1 MKTYLFVYLGST
13 ILAAIITPLIIFIAR
28 RIGIV
33 DVPDARKVH
42 FKPIPRVG
50 GIAIFV
56 SMMTLVIFVLFLDNT
71 IGDKFRD
78 IQLKVT
84 ALLSAAAFVFLIGL
98 IDDIRAFSGKIK
110 FLTLIIASLVIC
122 ASGSRID
129 SISIAT
135 WFELDFGLVAWPLTI
150 LWIIGITV
158 GVNFI
163 DGLDG
168 LAAGISAIACA
179 VIAVFAFNSGQP
191 LMAVIMLA
199 LLGSLSGF
207 LFFNF
212 NPAKIFMGDCGSMF
226 LGFVLGSAS
235 VMCVAKTKTFVGLA
249 LLALAL
255 GLPIF
260 DTFFTVLRRY
270 LNRRRILHS
279 DYGHVHHKLLD
290 MGLNQRHVVII
301 MYVLTAIATGL
312 GMFMMITRD
321 AGTVAIFF
329 CVLLLLVLLFRLIGI
344 GQLQKIIT
352 RLKSNMAI
360 SHEGRM
366 YIGIFEDAQLGIR
379 KVTSFKDWWQAISTV
394 AQKMDFLELSLT
406 VTISDGSSRDFV
418 WRKDSAEKDQQETVT
433 VRIPIG
439 KHRLALPLNIE
450 AKISINRS
458 LESAGQRM
466 MLFGRLI
473 DEYCSAGILTENL
486 LSNC

>member
-1 MKTYLFVYLGST
+1 MKTYLFIYLGST
-13 ILAAIITPLIIFIAR
+13 ILAAITTPIIIFIAK

-33 DVPDARKVH
+33 DVPEARKVH
-42 FKPIPRVG
+42 LSSIPRIG
-50 GIAIFV
+50 GVAIFV
-56 SMMTLVIFVLFLDNT
+56 SMMTLLILVLFLDNA
-71 IGDKFRD
+71 IGEMFRD
-78 IQLKVT
+78 IQPKVI
-84 ALLSAAAFVFLIGL
+84 ALLSAATFVFLIGL
-98 IDDIRAFSGKIK
+98 IDDIHSFSGRIK
-110 FLTLIIASLVIC
+110 FLALIVASLVIC

-135 WFELDFGLVAWPLTI
+135 WFKLDFGLLAWPLTI
-150 LWIIGITV
+150 LWITAITV

-179 VIAVFAFNSGQP
+179 VIAIFAFYSNQP
-191 LMAVIMLA
+191 LMVVIMLA

-235 VMCVAKTKTFVGLA
+235 VMCMAKTKTFVGLA
-249 LLALAL
+249 LPALAL

-270 LNRRRILHS
+270 LNRRNILHS
-279 DYGHVHHKLLD
+279 DYGHMHHKLLD
-290 MGLNQRHVVII
+290 MGLQQHHVVII
-301 MYVLTAIATGL
+301 MYVLTAIAAGL

-321 AGTVAIFF
+321 AGTIAIFF
-329 CVLLLLVLLFRLIGI
+329 CILLLLVLLFRLIGI
-344 GQLQKIIT
+344 GRIQRIIA

-360 SHEGRM
+360 SHEGRK
-366 YIGIFEDAQLGIR
+366 YINVFEDAQLGIR
-379 KVTSFKDWWQAISTV
+379 KVTSFSDWWQAISTV
-394 AQKMDFLELSLT
+394 AQKMDFFELSLT
-406 VTISDGSSRDFV
+406 VTTKDGSSRDFV
-418 WRKDSAEKDQQETVT
+418 WKKNNTEKNQQDIVT

-439 KHRLALPLNIE
+439 KHRSALPLNIE
-450 AKISINRS
+450 AKILVNSS
-458 LESAGQRM
+458 LESAGQRA

-473 DEYCSAGILTENL
+473 DEYRSAGLLTESL

>member
-1 MKTYLFVYLGST
+1 MKTYLFVFFGST

-42 FKPIPRVG
+42 FRPTPRIG
-50 GIAIFV
+50 GIAIFA
-56 SMMTLVIFVLFLDNT
+56 SMMTLIISALFLDNA

-78 IQLKVT
+78 IQPKVI
-84 ALLSAAAFVFLIGL
+84 ALLIAATFVFLIGL
-98 IDDIRAFSGKIK
+98 IDDIHSFSGRIK
-110 FLTLIIASLVIC
+110 FLALIVASLVIC

-129 SISIAT
+129 SISIGS
-135 WFELDFGLVAWPLTI
+135 WFKLDFGLSAWPLTI
-150 LWIIGITV
+150 LWTIGITV

-179 VIAVFAFNSGQP
+179 VIAIFAFNSGQP
-191 LMAVIMLA
+191 LMVVIMLA

-235 VMCVAKTKTFVGLA
+235 VMCAAKTKTFVGLA

-260 DTFFTVLRRY
+260 DMFFTVLRRY

-301 MYVLTAIATGL
+301 MYVLTAIAAGL

-321 AGTVAIFF
+321 VGAITIFF

-344 GQLQKIIT
+344 GQLQRIIT
-352 RLKSNMAI
+352 RLKSNIAI
-360 SHEGRM
+360 SHEGRK
-366 YIGIFEDAQLGIR
+366 YIDIFEDAQLSIR
-379 KVTSFKDWWQAISTV
+379 KVASFKDWWQAISTV
-394 AQKMDFLELSLT
+394 AQKMDFFELSLT
-406 VTISDGSSRDFV
+406 ITSKDGTSRDFL
-418 WRKDSAEKDQQETVT
+418 WRKNNPEKDQRQIVT
-433 VRIPIG
+433 MRMPIN
-439 KHRLALPLNIE
+439 KHQLALPVNIE
-450 AKISINRS
+450 VKIPIDSS

-473 DEYCSAGILTENL
+473 DEYCSAGLLTENL
-486 LSNC
+486 LSDC

>member
-1 MKTYLFVYLGST
+1 MKTYLSVYIASA
-13 ILAAIITPLIIFIAR
+13 ILAAVITPFIIFIAR
-28 RIGIV
+28 RIGAV
-33 DVPDARKVH
+33 DIPGARKVH
-42 FKPIPRVG
+42 FSPIPRIG

-56 SMMTLVIFVLFLDNT
+56 SMMTSVILVLFLDNA
-71 IGDKFRD
+71 ISDKFRD
-78 IQLKVT
+78 IQPKVI
-84 ALLSAAAFVFLIGL
+84 ALLSAATFVFLIGL
-98 IDDIRAFSGKIK
+98 VDDVRSFSGKIK
-110 FLTLIIASLVIC
+110 FLILIIASLVVC

-129 SISIAT
+129 SVSIAT
-135 WFELDFGLVAWPLTI
+135 WFKLDFGLAAWPLTVI
-150 LWIIGITV
+150 WIVGITV

-179 VIAVFAFNSGQP
+179 VIAIFAFNSNQL
-191 LMAVIMLA
+191 LMVVIMLA

-207 LFFNF
+207 VFFNF

-235 VMCVAKTKTFVGLA
+235 VMCAAKTKTFVGLA
-249 LLALAL
+249 LPALAL
-255 GLPIF
+255 GFPIF
-260 DTFFTVLRRY
+260 DTFFTILRRY
-270 LNRRRILHS
+270 LNRRRILRS

-290 MGLNQRHVVII
+290 MGLHQRRVVII
-301 MYVLTAIATGL
+301 MYVLTAMVTGL

-321 AGTVAIFF
+321 VGAITIFF

-344 GQLQKIIT
+344 GQLQRIIT

-360 SHEGRM
+360 SHEGRKYM
-366 YIGIFEDAQLGIR
+366 DVFEDAQLAIR

-394 AQKMDFLELSLT
+394 AQKMDFFELSLT
-406 VTISDGSSRDFV
+406 VTINDGSSRDFV
-418 WRKDSAEKDQQETVT
+418 WRKNNPEKDRQEIVT

-439 KHRLALPLNIE
+439 EHRLALPLNIE
-450 AKISINRS
+450 AKIFVNSS

-473 DEYCSAGILTENL
+473 DEYCSAGILTEDL